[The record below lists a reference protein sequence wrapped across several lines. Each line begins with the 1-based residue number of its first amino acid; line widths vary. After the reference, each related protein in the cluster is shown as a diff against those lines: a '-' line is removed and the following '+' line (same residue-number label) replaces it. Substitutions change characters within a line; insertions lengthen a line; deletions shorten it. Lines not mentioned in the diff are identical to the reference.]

1 MIEPTESP
9 SNNFSIPQPPL
20 VPVDGEV
27 PSDQP
32 VAEMSWW
39 EIWKTALFQPSEA
52 NYLSLAKQARYKKNS
67 FLFIL
72 LAGLAVCAV
81 YFLAMTFSSAITS
94 SVMSQYENLEGVD
107 PSVISAMAM
116 VCMIPMLLAGVIGG
130 FYLWSGFN
138 FFVSRLFKGTGTWE
152 ETVFLY
158 TAVFFPITVVSSVLQ
173 MIPIVQYLA
182 YGLTIYNLVLNT
194 IAIKTVNRFPWIKAI
209 LVTVIIPLVI
219 FGTLCACFV
228 FAIVVPM
235 YPQIL
240 EAMQE
245 AGSSYT
251 Y

>member
-1 MIEPTESP
+1 MM
-9 SNNFSIPQPPL
+9 
-20 VPVDGEV
+20 PVNGEI

-32 VAEMSWW
+32 VAEMTWW
-39 EIWKTALFQPSEA
+39 EIWKMALFQPSEA
-52 NYLSLAKQARYKKNS
+52 NYQLLAKQARYKKYS
-67 FLFIL
+67 FVFIL
-72 LAGLAVCAV
+72 LTALAVCAV
-81 YFLAMTFSSAITS
+81 YFLAMTFSSAISS

-107 PSVISAMAM
+107 PAVIAAMGM
-116 VCMIPMLLAGVIGG
+116 VCMIPLLLALVIGG

-138 FFVSRLFKGTGTWE
+138 FLVSRLFKGIGTWE
-152 ETVFLY
+152 EIVFLF
-158 TAVFFPITVVSSVLQ
+158 TAVFFPITVVSVVLQ

-182 YGLTIYNLVLNT
+182 YGLSAYNLVLNT

-209 LVTVIIPLVI
+209 LITVIIPLII